1 MQRQPVRFLF
11 LLFALALGA
20 QAAVSTDSTARNA
33 LETVQDWR
41 QAMPPANTALKQA
54 MVQARNSRLSL
65 SPELQFDLEELH
77 GTLQPVQADTPISL
91 ENTSAFGVQIS
102 HARLKISDAVLQTL
116 VQAELNA
123 SDAPL
128 RIKQVHTKPDGVLIK
143 GDIRRLGLWI
153 PFEMEGAPSVLN
165 NKEIGLTPSRLKV
178 AGIPVYKALLAT
190 NIQLQALI
198 DMKSKAVR
206 LQGQAMVLRLDALL
220 QAPKISFEL
229 SKVELAQGEVKVLM
243 GTSTAPPFFCGAQCP
258 GSFVYTAGGELR
270 AAGMV
275 LSGKPTLITGTP
287 NSTLPVGL
295 HQLDPLIQAS
305 TMQLRG
311 DGAIWISA
319 QEGRLGEDE
328 AALLAKGDQAMRRL
342 KQQLET
348 SAPHQQPVTLAVH
361 EATLLSNEGIELR
374 VEKLLASTHATDLG
388 QLPTPPQTVHTGEIS
403 LGEKALNT
411 LMNEALFNY
420 ESSPIRRVNSRIGSP
435 LLELALQVRPE
446 ILGIPLIWLPATLS
460 GELQVSDDQLHLEF
474 TPTQVRMFGLPVLP
488 LLNFLGLPLDSLI
501 KIDQQAI
508 RLTGNTLRIALNKAL
523 PPLQLNTRLLAIKTG
538 ESSPWGPFL
547 QVSVGLQPEDA
558 RLETQSLMEQLP
570 KGLWMNTPEFTAL
583 GMRTGP
589 TLGHVYNARRDERL
603 IIDLAQYPDPLS
615 AATIRLPERERV
627 WVSMPQQH

>member
-1 MQRQPVRFLF
+1 MQHQPVRLLF
-11 LLFALALGA
+11 LLLALALGGPT
-20 QAAVSTDSTARNA
+20 AASTDSTARNA

-41 QAMPPANTALKQA
+41 QAMPPGNSALKQA
-54 MVQARNSRLSL
+54 MVQARKSRLGL

-123 SDAPL
+123 SNAPL
-128 RIKQVHTKPDGVLIK
+128 RIKQVQTKPDGVLIK

-206 LQGQAMVLRLDALL
+206 LQGQAMVLRLDSLL

-229 SKVELAQGEVKVLM
+229 SKVELAQGEVKVLL
-243 GTSTAPPFFCGAQCP
+243 GASNSPPFFCGAQCP
-258 GSFVYTAGGELR
+258 GSFIYTAGGELR

-287 NSTLPVGL
+287 SSTLPVGL
-295 HQLDPLIQAS
+295 HQLDPLIQTS
-305 TMQLRG
+305 TMQLRA

-319 QEGRLGEDE
+319 QEGQLGEDE
-328 AALLAKGDQAMRRL
+328 AALLAKGDQAMKRL

-348 SAPHQQPVTLAVH
+348 YAQQQPVTLAVH

-388 QLPTPPQTVHTGEIS
+388 QLPTAPQTVHTGEIS

-420 ESSPIRRVNSRIGSP
+420 EGSPIRRVNSRIGSP

-501 KIDQQAI
+501 KIDQQTI
-508 RLTGNTLRIALNKAL
+508 KLTGNTLRIALNNAL

-538 ESSPWGPFL
+538 GSSPWGPFL
-547 QVSVGLQPEDA
+547 QVSVGLQAEDA

-603 IIDLAQYPDPLS
+603 VIDLAQYPDLLS

-627 WVSMPQQH
+627 WVSMPPQR